1 MSEGFDTSR
10 DVAWLKELYF
20 SDTARRLTLEPGEK
34 LLQEGTFN
42 DRLFLILEGSVTG
55 YLQDENGDNFEVFIS
70 KPNMFLGVY
79 SFFSQEHIT
88 YLTIIA
94 NKPTTVAYIDD
105 EVRLKHADVF
115 ATHFL
120 PVIVQELFL
129 RQKLTQRLTWQ
140 RQAAIRK
147 LYESEKMALLG
158 QLASGLAHELNNSI
172 GVLHR
177 NTEWLIQSLSGYLN
191 NKKLNTVFENA
202 LQEGLAINTRMV
214 REKRRSLE
222 QSLDLPPKLAK
233 QLAKTDLTEDQIKL
247 LLKEPPEVLE
257 NLNLVTEAGYV
268 LHDMRVASEHS
279 AHVVQSVRE
288 LGSGQREVTTEVS
301 ISKTIHQALALL
313 KSLLQDVHVD
323 MDRTQDAMIPLN
335 AGDLVQIWLNLIKNA
350 GESLVNSGTSNPRIR
365 ITMTSG
371 PDTHCVNI
379 CDNGPGIPDEVL
391 TRIFEP
397 NFTTKVKGLSFGLGL
412 GLSIVK
418 KIINNHKGNIV
429 VKSNPGETIFTV
441 CFPVKKATKS
451 KTN

>member
-1 MSEGFDTSR
+1 MSEMFETSK
-10 DVAWLKELYF
+10 DVAWLKDLYF
-20 SDTARRLTLEPGEK
+20 TDPARQLILQPGEK

-42 DRLFLILEGSVTG
+42 DKLFLILLGSVTG

-88 YLTIIA
+88 YLTIVA
-94 NKPTTVAYIDD
+94 NKPTIVAYIDND
-105 EVRLKHADVF
+105 VRRRHGDVF

-120 PVIVQELFL
+120 PVIVHELYL
-129 RQKLTQRLTWQ
+129 RQLLAQRLTWQ

-158 QLASGLAHELNNSI
+158 QLASGLAHELNNSV

-177 NTEWLIQSLSGYLN
+177 NTEWLIQSLSEYLN
-191 NKKLNTVFENA
+191 NKKLSTVFENA
-202 LQEGLAINTRMV
+202 LQEGLAIDTRAV
-214 REKRRSLE
+214 RAKMKSLE
-222 QSLDLPPKLAK
+222 KNLSLPSKLAK
-233 QLAKTDLTEDQIKL
+233 QLAKSHLTEDEIKS
-247 LLKEPPEVLE
+247 LLKQPREVVE
-257 NLNLVTEAGYV
+257 NLNLITEAGYV
-268 LHDMRVASEHS
+268 LHDMRVASDHS

-288 LGSGQREVTTEVS
+288 LGSGQREVTSDVS
-301 ISKTIHQALALL
+301 ISKTVHQALALL

-323 MDRTQDAMIPLN
+323 MDRNQDAMIRAN

-350 GESLVNSGTSNPRIR
+350 GESLVTSSTPDPQIKIMITSNPD
-365 ITMTSG
+365 S
-371 PDTHCVNI
+371 HCVDI
-379 CDNGPGIPDEVL
+379 CDNGPGIADDVL

-418 KIINNHKGNIV
+418 KIINNHKGNIAV
-429 VKSNPGETIFTV
+429 RSVPGETVFTV
-441 CFPVKKATKS
+441 CFPVKPTARQD
-451 KTN
+451 NL